1 MSEVVIDRA
10 GRLLAALALVLA
22 ATFCWTATSNAAAPA
37 NDAFAGATTLPG
49 TFHDFGPGSTVE
61 ATKEG
66 GEPNHAESLATHT
79 VWYSWTP
86 TENGP
91 VGVKARSCLG
101 GQFEPVVAVYTG
113 SAVNALTPVADNGPW
128 FSSDCFFSEPGLAEF
143 EAMAG
148 ITYRIAVAGAEET
161 SGSFELE
168 IEGAPAND
176 GFANAKDVEPQLP
189 QTVTSANRIASKEP
203 EEPDHA
209 GDPGGHSVWFEWTPT
224 ASEPVDVS
232 TCARSSRL
240 DAVLAVYTGSSLG
253 SLAEVA
259 SNDDGPEAESNF
271 ECLGNDSV
279 VSFEAEAGTTYRIA
293 VDGAGETVGRF
304 NLRIRGRPENDDFA
318 SPQALPPSIQVFT
331 NKLTNKGATKE
342 PEEPEHAGD
351 PGSHSVWFEW
361 TPPAA
366 GRYVISTECGDGNL
380 DSLLAVYTGSS
391 LGGLTE
397 VASNDDSPS
406 ACKSTASQLEFE
418 ATASTPYRIA
428 VDGKAGST
436 GSFALKID
444 PAPENDAFAAADVLS
459 PELPTDNLNWTRGA
473 SKQAGEPE
481 HAGDPGGHSVWYSWT
496 PVASGPVT
504 ISTCPLTDSGPDTL
518 LAVYTGSSIG
528 GLTEVA
534 SNDDSPRSCRYFGS
548 EVAIEAEAG
557 TTYRIVVDSKEGA
570 RQGHFML
577 ELSGPPA
584 NDAFSAARDLPVS
597 SGSGTTAFATG
608 ESEEPEHAGR
618 PAAHSVWFEW
628 TAQTSRTVL
637 AKACGAGVEVDTL
650 LAVYT
655 GASLGSLTPVAA
667 ADDTGTTDPGE
678 RCGLPSDSEVEFE
691 AEAGTTY
698 RIAVDSKESEG
709 QFSIA
714 IEGAR
719 SNDDFAS
726 RERLIGS
733 FPLFAAPPLQL
744 ATSEPEEPEHAGQPA
759 AHSIWYWW
767 KAPKN
772 ESVAF
777 YTCTRSGDVDS
788 LLSVYSGSALGSLTE
803 VAGNDDTPTV
813 VSHCRSTDSMV
824 EFSAVA
830 GTVYQIAVDSKGG
843 TAGGLQLIGQS
854 VSANDEFGKAQ
865 PLGGEGS
872 AQWFGS
878 SRFATRQVE
887 EPEHAGDPG
896 GHSLWFKWTAP
907 RSGEFSLE
915 TCDSGFDTLLAVYTG
930 SSLGSLTEVAGND
943 DGGGACSPQSR
954 LTFEAVA
961 NSVYRIAVDGG
972 GGAQGPLWLRL
983 DSPPENDEF
992 EAAETIPGSTGW
1004 WLPGSIQLATKQSGE
1019 PEHEGDPGGHSV
1031 WYSWTPAKG
1040 AEVEIDVC
1048 SGGFDPLVGVYTG
1061 SAVGALTPVATG
1073 EGSSPDCDEG
1083 HGAVFEAHYGVN
1095 YRIAI
1100 DGAGGD
1106 AGHFEMHLRGVVPI
1120 LHELTL
1126 AAAGGGSGAVLANR
1140 GGFDCE
1146 STCSQ
1151 RFQEGLWVT
1160 LEADPDPGSTFTGWS
1175 GGGCSGTG
1183 SCLVALTDDLD
1194 VTAQFASTS
1203 PGGGGG
1209 AGETP
1214 STAPSGPGMPAAV
1227 TAPVKKPFKCKRGFK
1242 KKLVHGK
1249 RRCVKPRHRRGKHRG
1264 HR

>member
-1 MSEVVIDRA
+1 LSTASKSISSRWLIAFLFVILA
-10 GRLLAALALVLA
+10 FLLQGAEAHAA
-22 ATFCWTATSNAAAPA
+22 SPA
-37 NDAFAGATTLPG
+37 NDAFASAQPLAASPS
-49 TFHDFGPGSTVE
+49 FLSGSTVE
-61 ATKEG
+61 ATKET
-66 GEPNHAESLATHT
+66 GEPDHAESLATHS

-86 TENGP
+86 TATGP
-91 VGVKARSCLG
+91 VGIKARSCLG
-101 GQFEPVVAVYTG
+101 VQFVPVIAVYTG
-113 SAVNALTPVADNGPW
+113 STVNALTPVADNGPG
-128 FSSDCFFSEPGLAEF
+128 FSSGCFLSEPGLAEF

-148 ITYRIAVAGAEET
+148 ITYRIAVAGTDET

-168 IEGAPAND
+168 IGGAPAND
-176 GFANAKDVEPQLP
+176 DFANAKSVEAQVP
-189 QTVTSANRIASKEP
+189 QTVTSTNAVSTKEAEEPEHAGDPGGHSVWFEWTPTVSEPVDVSTCAQFGRIDAVLAVYTGSSLGSLTEVASNDDGPEAVSNFECQGNDSGVSFEAEAGTTYRIAVDGAGGTVGRFNLRIRGRPENDDFANPQVLPPSIQVFTNRLTNKWATKEP

-209 GDPGGHSVWFEWTPT
+209 GDPGGHSVWFEWTPP
-224 ASEPVDVS
+224 AS
-232 TCARSSRL
+232 
-240 DAVLAVYTGSSLG
+240 
-253 SLAEVA
+253 
-259 SNDDGPEAESNF
+259 
-271 ECLGNDSV
+271 
-279 VSFEAEAGTTYRIA
+279 
-293 VDGAGETVGRF
+293 
-304 NLRIRGRPENDDFA
+304 
-318 SPQALPPSIQVFT
+318 
-331 NKLTNKGATKE
+331 
-342 PEEPEHAGD
+342 
-351 PGSHSVWFEW
+351 
-361 TPPAA
+361 

-380 DSLLAVYTGSS
+380 DALLAVYTGSAV
-391 LGGLTE
+391 GGLTE
-397 VASNDDSPS
+397 IAGNDDSPS

-418 ATASTPYRIA
+418 ATASTSYRIA

-436 GSFALKID
+436 GSFALRID
-444 PAPENDAFAAADVLS
+444 PAAENDAFAAAAVLS
-459 PELPTDNLNWTRGA
+459 PELPTDNMSSTRGA
-473 SKQAGEPE
+473 STEAGEPE

-496 PVASGPVT
+496 PVANGPVT
-504 ISTCPLTDSGPDTL
+504 ISACPLTDSGPDTL
-518 LAVYTGSSIG
+518 LAVYTGSSLG

-557 TTYRIVVDSKEGA
+557 TTYRIAVDSKEAA
-570 RQGHFML
+570 RQGYFML
-577 ELSGPPA
+577 EISGPPA
-584 NDAFSAARDLPVS
+584 NDDFSAARDLGASVPF
-597 SGSGTTAFATG
+597 GTTAFATS
-608 ESEEPEHAGR
+608 EPEEPENAGR
-618 PAAHSVWFEW
+618 PADHSVWFEW
-628 TAQTSRTVL
+628 TAQTSRTVI

-655 GASLGSLTPVAA
+655 GSSLGSLTPVGS
-667 ADDTGTTDPGE
+667 ADDTGTTAPGE
-678 RCGLPSDSEVEFE
+678 NCGLPTDSQVEFE

-698 RIAVDSKESEG
+698 RIAVDSKEGEG
-709 QFSIA
+709 QFYIA
-714 IEGAR
+714 VEGAR

-726 RERLIGS
+726 RERLTGP
-733 FPLFAAPPLQL
+733 FPLFAAPNLEL
-744 ATSEPEEPEHAGQPA
+744 TTAEPEEPEHAGQPA

-788 LLSVYSGSALGSLTE
+788 LLAVYTGSSLGGLTE
-803 VAGNDDTPTV
+803 VASNDDTPTI
-813 VSHCRSTDSMV
+813 VSNCRSADSMV

-830 GTVYQIAVDSKGG
+830 GTAYQIAVDSKGG
-843 TAGGLQLIGQS
+843 SDGQLQMIGQT
-854 VSANDEFGKAQ
+854 VAANDDFGKAQ
-865 PLGGEGS
+865 PLGGEPS

-878 SRFATRQVE
+878 SRFATRQAE

-907 RSGEFSLE
+907 RSGEFSLD

-930 SSLGSLTEVAGND
+930 SALGSLTEVASND

-954 LTFEAVA
+954 LSFEAVA
-961 NSVYRIAVDGG
+961 NTVYRIAVDGG
-972 GGAQGPLWLRL
+972 GGAQGPLWLHL
-983 DSPPENDEF
+983 DSPPANDDF

-1004 WLPGSIQLATKQSGE
+1004 WLPGSTQLATKQSGE

-1061 SAVGALTPVATG
+1061 SAVGALTPVATS

-1120 LHELTL
+1120 LHKLTL
-1126 AAAGGGSGAVLANR
+1126 AAAGGGSGEILANR

-1151 RFQEGLWVT
+1151 RFQEGLSVT
-1160 LEADPDPGSTFTGWS
+1160 LEADPAPGSTFTGWS
-1175 GGGCSGTG
+1175 GGGCTGTG
-1183 SCLVALTDDLD
+1183 SCRVALTGDLG

-1203 PGGGGG
+1203 SGGGGGG
-1209 AGETP
+1209 AETP
-1214 STAPSGPGMPAAV
+1214 STAPSGSTMTPPAS
-1227 TAPVKKPFKCKRGFK
+1227 APVKKPFRCKRGFK

-1249 RRCVKPRHRRGKHRG
+1249 RRCVKAKHHRQRKHRG
-1264 HR
+1264 QR